1 MAVNWLMERIQCH
14 KNAFMGVYMKEQIK
28 SLISKDK
35 FRGDIAISLLL
46 VLLIIITR
54 LPFTSKFLYEWDSV
68 NFALALDKYDIL
80 LHQPQPPG
88 YILFVGLGKVLNQI
102 FHDAN
107 TTLVFISILFSALT
121 VILVYFI
128 GKQLFSR
135 KIAITGGILLI
146 FSPIFWFYG
155 EIATIYPSEAFLA
168 ILIAYTSY
176 QAFKGRTIFFYIS
189 SLVLGLAGGFRQD
202 LILFMSPLW
211 FFCLFYPERNY
222 KRMIKRMITAFG
234 VLVAS
239 ILIWLVPSIILAGG
253 LESYLSAGG
262 HFSASFKTS
271 SVLFGAPLSNH
282 LLIDGM
288 LASWLMIGMGFIG
301 GLLILVYIILKRKT
315 ILNRKIIKN
324 PKFIFMSLWI
334 LPSFLFLIFIPLS
347 KPGYTLTFLPAV
359 TLILGY
365 VIITFSRDISL
376 KLNISSKSVCST
388 ILIIYILLN
397 SFYFLYPYNLNE
409 ESTWETQISNMNSTE
424 KIILGV
430 DMFFMYNN
438 EKIIIN
444 DRNMDWHLEIIGNLS
459 NFNPN
464 NTQIIIRDIIR
475 EDQGFSWRKAM
486 YQLPEYD
493 VYYLF
498 DSENSQLKSNKL
510 NNQVS
515 YSYGRNHTSTSSE
528 SSELEIPIKSSTENI
543 VWIMDDRS
551 QFFKEL
557 QSQIEIKTIQ
567 LPNGLNVYYSDVKDK
582 KIDLKVG
589 GFIFK
594 TTNSPN

>member
-1 MAVNWLMERIQCH
+1 MR
-14 KNAFMGVYMKEQIK
+14 VYMQEKLK
-28 SLISKDK
+28 SLISKDN
-35 FRGDIAISLLL
+35 FRSDIAISLLL
-46 VLLIIITR
+46 VLLVLITR

-68 NFALALDKYDIL
+68 NFALALDKYDIF

-88 YILFVGLGKVLNQI
+88 YILFVGLGKVFNQV
-102 FHDAN
+102 FQDAN
-107 TTLVFISILFSALT
+107 TTLVFMSILFSVLT
-121 VILVYFI
+121 VILLYFL

-135 KIAITGGILLI
+135 NIAITGEILLI

-176 QAFKGRTIFFYIS
+176 QAFKGRKIFFYLS
-189 SLVLGLAGGFRQD
+189 SLALGLAGGFRQD
-202 LILFMSPLW
+202 LIPFMFPLW
-211 FFCLFYPERNY
+211 LFCLLYPERDY
-222 KRMIKRMITAFG
+222 KQMIKRGITSFG
-234 VLVAS
+234 VLAAA
-239 ILIWLVPSIILAGG
+239 ILLWLIPSIILAGG
-253 LESYLSAGG
+253 LQNYLSAGG

-282 LLIDGM
+282 LLMDGM
-288 LASWLMIGMGFIG
+288 LASWLIIGLGVIG
-301 GLLILVYIILKRKT
+301 GLLILLYIILKRNS
-315 ILNRKIIKN
+315 IINRKILKN

-334 LPSFLFLIFIPLS
+334 LPSFIFLVFIPLS
-347 KPGYTLTFLPAV
+347 KPGYTLTFLPAL

-365 VIITFSRDISL
+365 VLITFSRDISL
-376 KLNISSKSVCST
+376 KFNISPKSVCSA

-424 KIILGV
+424 KIILGI

-438 EKIIIN
+438 EKIVIN

-459 NFNPN
+459 NLNPN

-498 DSENSQLKSNKL
+498 DSDNSQLKSNKL
-510 NNQVS
+510 KNQVS
-515 YSYGRNHTSTSSE
+515 YSYGKNHTSTSSE
-528 SSELEIPIKSSTENI
+528 SSELEIPINSSTEKI

-551 QFFKEL
+551 QFFQEL
-557 QSQIEIKTIQ
+557 QSQLEIKTIQ

-582 KIDLKVG
+582 KIDIKIG
-589 GFIFK
+589 GFIFR
-594 TTNSPN
+594 TTTSSN

>member
-1 MAVNWLMERIQCH
+1 MQE
-14 KNAFMGVYMKEQIK
+14 KIK
-28 SLISKDK
+28 SLISKDNSM
-35 FRGDIAISLLL
+35 GDMAISLLL
-46 VLLIIITR
+46 VLLVLITR

-102 FHDAN
+102 IHDAN
-107 TTLVFISILFSALT
+107 TTLIFMSILFSALT
-121 VILVYFI
+121 VILLYFL

-135 KIAITGGILLI
+135 NIAITGAIILI

-168 ILIAYTSY
+168 MLIAYTSY
-176 QAFKGRTIFFYIS
+176 QAFKGRKIFFYLS
-189 SLVLGLAGGFRQD
+189 SLALGLAGGFRQD
-202 LILFMSPLW
+202 LIPFMFPLW
-211 FFCLFYPERNY
+211 LFCLFYPERDY
-222 KRMIKRMITAFG
+222 KQMMKRMITAFG
-234 VLVAS
+234 VLAAS
-239 ILIWLVPSIILAGG
+239 ILLWLVPSIILAGG

-271 SVLFGAPLSNH
+271 SVIFGALPSNH
-282 LLIDGM
+282 LLMDGM
-288 LASWLMIGMGFIG
+288 LASWLMIGLGFIG
-301 GLLILVYIILKRKT
+301 GILILLFVFTRRKT
-315 ILNRKIIKN
+315 ILNSKILKN

-334 LPSFLFLIFIPLS
+334 LPSFLFLVFIPLS
-347 KPGYTLTFLPAV
+347 KPGYTLTFLPAL

-365 VIITFSRDISL
+365 VFINFSRDIGL
-376 KLNISSKSVCST
+376 KFNISSKSVCSA
-388 ILIIYILLN
+388 ILIIYIVLN

-438 EKIIIN
+438 EKIVIN
-444 DRNMDWHLEIIGNLS
+444 DRNMDWHLEIIENLS
-459 NFNPN
+459 NLNPN

-498 DSENSQLKSNKL
+498 DSDNSQLKSNKL

-515 YSYGRNHTSTSSE
+515 YSYGKNHTSTSSQ
-528 SSELEIPIKSSTENI
+528 SSVLEIPINSSTEKI

-551 QFFKEL
+551 QFFQEL

-582 KIDLKVG
+582 KMDLEIG
-589 GFIFK
+589 GFIFR
-594 TTNSPN
+594 TVNSSN